1 MSMAFLRA
9 YRFSKLDTPIHR
21 LDPRTKLL
29 MSIVFTMLG
38 VTTLD
43 PVEILAL
50 LSVQIVILLVSRS
63 LSFWLRSLKALM
75 LFLVLILL
83 TQMLT
88 TGDVLQSVYFGLRF
102 VVVASATSW
111 FFFTTSPEDLGR
123 ALEQVVIS
131 ADIALSFTLSMRFIP
146 VIAEEFQSI
155 FDAQRARGL
164 DVGRGGLTDRVRSML
179 PILVPLFVGVIR
191 RTYEIAD
198 ALELRGYGAL
208 PKRTRWKVL
217 KFGRLDDVALI
228 LLASWVAVSLYYRAF
243 LPPFDLSGL
252 IMHL

>member
-1 MSMAFLRA
+1 MSLAFLRA
-9 YRFSKLDTPIHR
+9 YRFSTLDTPIHR

-29 MSIVFTMLG
+29 MSVTFTLLG

-43 PVEILAL
+43 PIEILAL
-50 LSVQIVILLVSRS
+50 LLIQFVILVSSRS
-63 LSFWLRSLKALM
+63 LGFWLRSLRALL
-75 LFLVLILL
+75 LFLVLILVM
-83 TQMLT
+83 QMIT
-88 TGDVLQSVYFGLRF
+88 TGNILQSVYFALRF

-123 ALEQVVIS
+123 ALEQVGVS

-164 DVGRGGLTDRVRSML
+164 DVGKGGLTERMKSML

-208 PKRTRWKVL
+208 PSKTRWKVL
-217 KFGRLDDVALI
+217 KLRRTDAVVLLMLVALVVI
-228 LLASWVAVSLYYRAF
+228 SMYYRVF
-243 LPPFDLSGL
+243 LPPFDLATL
-252 IMHL
+252 ITHL

>member
-1 MSMAFLRA
+1 MSFAFLRA

-21 LDPRTKLL
+21 LDPRTKLI
-29 MSIVFTMLG
+29 MTVVFTLLG
-38 VTTLD
+38 VTTID
-43 PVEILAL
+43 PLEIFVLLSFQLIILA
-50 LSVQIVILLVSRS
+50 VSRS
-63 LSFWLRSLKALM
+63 LRMWFRSLKALL
-75 LFLVLILL
+75 LFLILILL
-83 TQMLT
+83 AQVIA
-88 TGDVLQSVYFGLRF
+88 TGNLFQSIYFALRF

-123 ALEQVVIS
+123 ALEQMGVS

-164 DVGRGGLTDRVRSML
+164 DVGKGGLWDRMRSLL
-179 PILVPLFVGVIR
+179 PVLVPLFVGVIR

-208 PKRTRWKVL
+208 KSRTRWKDP
-217 KFGRLDDVALI
+217 KFGRMDILAL
-228 LLASWVAVSLYYRAF
+228 LMLAALSASMIYYRMVM
-243 LPPFDLSGL
+243 PGFDLSKL
-252 IMHL
+252 TTFL